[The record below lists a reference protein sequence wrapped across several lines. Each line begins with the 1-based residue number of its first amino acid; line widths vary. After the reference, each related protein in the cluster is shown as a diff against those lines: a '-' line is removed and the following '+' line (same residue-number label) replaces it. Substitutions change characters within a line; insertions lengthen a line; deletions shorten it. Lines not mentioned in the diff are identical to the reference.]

1 MAPRGYVTPS
11 SYRSRSRTPY
21 APQSQRSRRRTPV
34 RVYATV
40 PRRVFRPLSN
50 NAVHEFKHTLLITC
64 PVTYCLGTGSTRG
77 LILPGTTAN
86 TSNWGLRWSFTPSGC
101 TVVNANNGV
110 ASRIFNNQTSYTNIF
125 QEVRI
130 KYVTIHVYFSANTAN
145 TNLSTTVS
153 QSHFLPVLV
162 SAVVYDLNEP
172 VPATAATLLDYPN
185 AISRQTGCSTSRDG
199 SLVNLG
205 FQPRTFSSL
214 TGSNPQNIV
223 PRGSWLSVDNGGILQ
238 DHAGALMALD
248 EFNVGELQ
256 PNGTYGGSFSFHVE
270 MSIEYKG
277 LK

>member
-1 MAPRGYVTPS
+1 MSSRSYRRTPS
-11 SYRSRSRTPY
+11 R
-21 APQSQRSRRRTPV
+21 PQRRRTQN
-34 RVYATV
+34 RVLVSV
-40 PRRVFRPLSN
+40 PRRVFRPIY
-50 NAVHEFKHTLLITC
+50 NANVHEFKHTLLI
-64 PVTYCLGTGSTRG
+64 PVPLTYCLGTSNTRG
-77 LILPGTTAN
+77 FVLPGTTAN

-110 ASRIFNNQTSYTNIF
+110 ASRIFANQTSYTNIF

-130 KYVTIHVYFSANTAN
+130 KNVNIHVFFSANTAN
-145 TNLSTTVS
+145 TNLTNTVS

-162 SAVVYDLNEP
+162 SAVVLDLNEP
-172 VPATAATLLDYPN
+172 IPTTSAVLLDYPQ

-199 SLVNLG
+199 SMLDLS
-205 FQPRTFSSL
+205 FTPRTFSSL

-223 PRGSWLSVDNGGILQ
+223 PKGSWLSVDNGGILQ

-270 MSIEYKG
+270 MTIEYKG